1 MDFRNNL
8 PNSGVYY
15 RIYER
20 GVNSRRTMN
29 VLQEFQTRVVKYT
42 GDASI
47 EFDAE
52 WLMVVTWK
60 DATPYYGRRNEDEV

>member
-1 MDFRNNL
+1 
-8 PNSGVYY
+8 
-15 RIYER
+15 
-20 GVNSRRTMN
+20 MN

-47 EFDAE
+47 KFDAE

-60 DATPYYGRRNEDEV
+60 DATPYYGRRNEDEVRNVENNHDTIIYITCVIVL